1 MCHEVFAAQ
10 RTNCKKGVAPEV
22 KDCPHTSRRVTS
34 AWFTI
39 HFHSTKWTLYT
50 LKCVEGMP
58 ECVNISQHQENIF
71 FQSYWWRFF
80 FLKKWVKCFSKHRE
94 GKYLNW
100 NSMMNCFSLLSVA
113 ISEQWASPGPQ
124 TWEEGTEGQSD
135 LGSPPGA
142 VLQHLAALFHHQHGA
157 GKRSRLKKENQMERS
172 T

>member
-1 MCHEVFAAQ
+1 MPWSLCSSENKLQ
-10 RTNCKKGVAPEV
+10 EG
-22 KDCPHTSRRVTS
+22 DCPWSQRLPSYIKACDFSVIHYPFSFYKMNPVYSKMCGRNAWMREYFS
-34 AWFTI
+34 APG
-39 HFHSTKWTLYT
+39 KY
-50 LKCVEGMP
+50 
-58 ECVNISQHQENIF
+58 F
-71 FQSYWWRFF
+71 FPVLLMKIF

-172 T
+172 A